1 MGEKVIHGIE
11 KIDLNGKEKPKIIII
26 GAGIS
31 GIATADTLT
40 RAGFTDFKIL
50 EASGRTGGRIWTVDV
65 GKLVMRT
72 ARDCRCLSL
81 FSEICVYLIHCF
93 IHIYMNMFLLFF
105 SVLPFGLKL
114 IMNEGRQRTHVD
126 TLKMTNK
133 KVFIFRFDK
142 FRLEMK
148 VKDQKYCNGLYK

>member
-31 GIATADTLT
+31 GIATADTLF

-50 EASGRTGGRIWTVDV
+50 EASGRTGGRIWTVDI
-65 GKLVMRT
+65 GKLVMRR

-81 FSEICVYLIHCF
+81 FGDICVYMIYCF
-93 IHIYMNMFLLFF
+93 IHMCILLLFLFFF
-105 SVLPFGLKL
+105 SSYFCS
-114 IMNEGRQRTHVD
+114 
-126 TLKMTNK
+126 
-133 KVFIFRFDK
+133 KV
-142 FRLEMK
+142 E
-148 VKDQKYCNGLYK
+148 YE